1 MTDEQGRPT
10 VSAYYDANG
19 MTPQDVEAKNER
31 IRAVAGP
38 WRTLEYG
45 IMSTM
50 LNFTWSC
57 ETSGK
62 ASALV
67 IVLEQEGL
75 HATDFI
81 TGSRTR

>member
-1 MTDEQGRPT
+1 MTGEQGRPT
-10 VSAYYDANG
+10 VSAYYDAKG
-19 MTPQDVEAKNER
+19 MTAQDVEAKDER

-45 IMSTM
+45 IDTM
-50 LNFTWSC
+50 RRFTWSC
-57 ETSGK
+57 ETLEK

-67 IVLEQEGL
+67 KVLEQEGL
-75 HATDFI
+75 RAIECI